1 MASPPGSP
9 HIHERKTMSAS
20 TWRRPSV
27 LIRAVAVTSV
37 LAMAVAACG
46 GGRADT
52 PSGGGSSNSG
62 AIETA
67 NCTTDPAK
75 VTVTGDTITL
85 GTSLPLSGIYSAF
98 KGILDGETAY
108 FEYLNKDLGGVEVAG
123 KKYQIKLEVKDDAYA
138 AEKTVANVQSLI
150 DSNVFALFD
159 VVGTKNNLAIRD
171 QVNEDCVPNLLA
183 ATGSPAWGNS
193 KYPWLLGSFNVPYP
207 DEMKALVDYLKV
219 NEPKATIAVL
229 RANDDF
235 GGAYSESLNSLV
247 KGTDLK
253 VVKVVGYDPE
263 TPDTKSQITTLAA
276 TNADVLVIGATLLA
290 CPDALKNVA
299 ASGWKPTT
307 YMSGTCTSKTLMA
320 IAGDAGNDVLTVL
333 PLMDPSNPAFASSP
347 EVVLYKE
354 KIAEYAPTADP
365 GNGIV
370 AYGWTAG
377 AMLQKILEDSP
388 KLTRLSVMETAR
400 SFTASGIAL
409 MPKGAK
415 FVTNIKNDWFLG
427 EQFEIVQYSTTK
439 GYFSPIG
446 EAIDFNGETSSFTP
460 KALING

>member
-1 MASPPGSP
+1 
-9 HIHERKTMSAS
+9 MSTS
-20 TWRRPSV
+20 NWRRPSV
-27 LIRAVAVTSV
+27 LIRAVAFTSGLAIV
-37 LAMAVAACG
+37 LAACG
-46 GGRADT
+46 GGRTDT
-52 PSGGGSSNSG
+52 PNTGGSPNSG
-62 AIETA
+62 AIKTA
-67 NCTTDPAK
+67 ACTTDPTKA
-75 VTVTGDTITL
+75 TVTGDTITL

-98 KGILDGETAY
+98 KGILDGQTAY
-108 FEYLNKDLGGVEVAG
+108 FDYLNKDLGGVKVAG
-123 KKYQIKLEVKDDAYA
+123 KKYQIKLEIKDDAYA

-150 DSNVFALFD
+150 DSNVFGLFS

-193 KYPWLLGSFNVPYP
+193 KYPWLLGTFLVPYP

-219 NEPKATIAVL
+219 NQPKATIAVL

-235 GGAYSESLNSLV
+235 GGAYSETLTSLV
-247 KGTDLK
+247 KGTGLK
-253 VVKVVGYDPE
+253 VIKVAGYDPE
-263 TPDTKSQITTLAA
+263 TPDTRSQITTLAA
-276 TNADVLVIGATLLA
+276 TKADVLVIGGALLA

-299 ASGWKPTT
+299 TSGWRPTT

-333 PLMDPSNPAFASSP
+333 PLMDPLNPIFASSP
-347 EVVLYKE
+347 AATLYRA
-354 KIAEYAPTADP
+354 KIAQYVPTADA
-365 GNGIV
+365 GSGLV

-400 SFTASGIAL
+400 SFTASGIGL
-409 MPKGAK
+409 MPMGSK
-415 FVTNIKNDWFLG
+415 FSTNIKNDWFLG
-427 EQFEIVQYSTTK
+427 EQFMLVKYSTSK

-446 EAIDFNGETSSFTP
+446 PAIDFNGKTSSFTP
-460 KALING
+460 KALIDG

>member
-1 MASPPGSP
+1 
-9 HIHERKTMSAS
+9 
-20 TWRRPSV
+20 
-27 LIRAVAVTSV
+27 
-37 LAMAVAACG
+37 
-46 GGRADT
+46 
-52 PSGGGSSNSG
+52 
-62 AIETA
+62 
-67 NCTTDPAK
+67 
-75 VTVTGDTITL
+75 
-85 GTSLPLSGIYSAF
+85 
-98 KGILDGETAY
+98 
-108 FEYLNKDLGGVEVAG
+108 
-123 KKYQIKLEVKDDAYA
+123 
-138 AEKTVANVQSLI
+138 
-150 DSNVFALFD
+150 
-159 VVGTKNNLAIRD
+159 
-171 QVNEDCVPNLLA
+171 
-183 ATGSPAWGNS
+183 
-193 KYPWLLGSFNVPYP
+193 
-207 DEMKALVDYLKV
+207 
-219 NEPKATIAVL
+219 
-229 RANDDF
+229 
-235 GGAYSESLNSLV
+235 LV

-276 TNADVLVIGATLLA
+276 TNADVLVIGGTLLA

-320 IAGDAGNDVLTVL
+320 IAGEAGNDVLTVL

-347 EVVLYKE
+347 AVTLYKE
-354 KIAEYAPTADP
+354 KLAKFAPTADP

-400 SFTASGIAL
+400 SFTASGIGL

-439 GYFSPIG
+439 GYFSPVG
-446 EAIDFNGETSSFTP
+446 GAIDFNGKTASFTP

>member
-1 MASPPGSP
+1 MASPPGSS
-9 HIHERKTMSAS
+9 HFHERKTMSAS

-27 LIRAVAVTSV
+27 VIRAVAVTSV
-37 LAMAVAACG
+37 LAMALAACG
-46 GGRADT
+46 GGRSDT

-62 AIETA
+62 AIDTA
-67 NCTTDPAK
+67 ACPTDPAK
-75 VTVTGDTITL
+75 ATVTGDTITL

-108 FEYLNKDLGGVEVAG
+108 IDYLNKDLGGVEVNG

-150 DSNVFALFD
+150 DSNVFGLFN

-193 KYPWLLGSFNVPYP
+193 KYPWLLGTFLVPYP
-207 DEMKALVDYLKV
+207 NEMKALVDYLKV

-235 GGAYSESLNSLV
+235 GGAYSDTLTSLV

-276 TNADVLVIGATLLA
+276 TNADVLVIGGTLLA

-347 EVVLYKE
+347 AVTLYKE
-354 KIAEYAPTADP
+354 KIAQYAPTADP

-400 SFTASGIAL
+400 SFTASGIGL

-439 GYFSPIG
+439 GYFSPVG
-446 EAIDFNGETSSFTP
+446 GAIDFNGKTASFTP